1 MQAVENYGHEKRLK
15 LQDYD
20 ELNLMCMKLSPE
32 EGVVMEVVVKIYLV
46 FPRASEGPLC
56 ILGTPR
62 CKTCG

>member
-1 MQAVENYGHEKRLK
+1 MENYGHEKRLK

-20 ELNLMCMKLSPE
+20 ELNLMCIKLSSE

-62 CKTCG
+62 CKTFG

>member
-1 MQAVENYGHEKRLK
+1 MQAVENYGHDQRLK

-20 ELNLMCMKLSPE
+20 ELNLMCIKLSPE

-46 FPRASEGPLC
+46 FPLASEGPLC
-56 ILGTPR
+56 ILGMLR